1 MRVKL
6 PFAPLLLVFVLAGC
20 DGLTDKANEESLQA
34 ILQNGPDA
42 EGLAKNQEQLNTA
55 LNRDDAAGRLASE
68 LSSQRTRN
76 SADLSS
82 LMEASL
88 ERNAAIGRAAQGI
101 NRAQA
106 DRLNAIF
113 GYLPQVSITFQQDNL
128 SQKVIS
134 SDNQVF
140 QLGNASYGVST
151 QRVEIAQPIVD
162 LSRIWSIRIARS
174 ARTLAE
180 IEYTKAVKDTMAE
193 VFDTYMIAYQ
203 AQQRVGLLSERL
215 ELLDRQTQ
223 AARAQTEAGQAD
235 DIGVQTS
242 LSDQSSLAAE
252 IAFERSR
259 LATALGTL
267 SRLSGTRVRSI
278 GTGSLPS
285 PNGAARRL
293 SEDRA
298 VALGM
303 EENPSI
309 MAAAFRTVMSDLENR
324 KQRFADFAPVLSAY
338 ASLEK
343 EDRGNSRFGGGSV
356 TEDQTIGIRLTIP
369 VFNAAGTG
377 MASLTSGVN
386 TRLSVVEYFA
396 LRDEI
401 AARIIATRSQI
412 EALEEAQ
419 QNAAQA
425 AQEARVALQRSQS
438 RVNSGEA
445 AGFATLSHALR
456 AVSAEER
463 AVFYQTEYLRAWG
476 QLQYLTGASLRRA
489 IR

>member
-1 MRVKL
+1 MRNKIAVV
-6 PFAPLLLVFVLAGC
+6 PLLCVAVLANC
-20 DGLTDKANEESLQA
+20 DGLTDKANDESLST
-34 ILQNGPDA
+34 ILANGPNS
-42 EGLAKNQEQLNTA
+42 EGLAKNQELLDKA
-55 LNRDDAAGRLASE
+55 LNRDNAAGRLADE
-68 LSSQRTRN
+68 LSSQPAST
-76 SADLSS
+76 SATLSS
-82 LMEASL
+82 LMQAAL
-88 ERNAAIGRAAQGI
+88 ERNATIGRAAQGI

-113 GYLPQVSITFQQDNL
+113 GYLPQVSISLQQDNL

-140 QLGNASYGVST
+140 QLGNATYGVQT
-151 QRVEIAQPIVD
+151 QRIQIAQPIVD

-193 VFDTYMIAYQ
+193 VFDTYLVAYQ
-203 AQQRVGLLSERL
+203 AQQRISLLSDRL

-223 AARAQTEAGQAD
+223 AARAQSEAGQSD

-242 LSDQSSLAAE
+242 LSDQSSLSAE

-259 LATALGTL
+259 LGSALGNL

-278 GTGSLPS
+278 SAASLPR
-285 PNGAARRL
+285 PNGASRRL
-293 SEDRA
+293 SESRA
-298 VALGM
+298 IALGM

-309 MAAAFRTVMSDLENR
+309 MAAAFRTVMADLEDR
-324 KQRFADFAPVLSAY
+324 KQKFQDFAPVLSAY
-338 ASLEK
+338 ASLEN

-356 TEDQTIGIRLTIP
+356 TEDQTIGLRLTIP

-386 TRLSVVEYFA
+386 ARLSVVEYFA

-401 AARIIATRSQI
+401 ASRIIATRAQI

-419 QNAAQA
+419 QNATQA
-425 AQEARVALQRSQS
+425 AREARAALQRSQS
-438 RVNSGEA
+438 RVSSGEA
-445 AGFATLSHALR
+445 AEFATLSHALR

-463 AVFYQTEYLRAWG
+463 AVFYQIEYLRAWG
-476 QLQYLTGASLRRA
+476 QLQYLTGASLRGA